1 MKKNLPALRRPR
13 HPTEGHNEGPRCPRG
28 QASLHLNKRQ
38 GWRKEQNLAGLQS
51 CYLLGRMR
59 RTRPDRGRQLLKKP
73 SRLNNQEHK
82 HLKNTFIL
90 PCFHHQKTWE
100 PPQVFVSKSK
110 RIFSKMDW
118 QSPREPEESLLLETA
133 PFIFKFQHPSVL
145 QPQLSNVNY
154 FFIPIIL
161 VT

>member
-51 CYLLGRMR
+51 CYLLGRTR
-59 RTRPDRGRQLLKKP
+59 RTRPDRGRRLLKKP

-82 HLKNTFIL
+82 HLKNTFIF

-110 RIFSKMDW
+110 RIFSTTGAW
-118 QSPREPEESLLLETA
+118 RVSFARNCSFHFQISTPFGLTA
-133 PFIFKFQHPSVL
+133 STFQR
-145 QPQLSNVNY
+145 
-154 FFIPIIL
+154 
-161 VT
+161 